1 MSEGDP
7 KKKTGRHALPIILI
21 VLATIIGIVSV
32 FALWAKRQVLET
44 DTWRTTSEQLIQDGD
59 IQASL
64 NTFIVSAIFDN
75 VDVQAELADRLPPE
89 LAPLAAPISGAL
101 RSAADNV
108 VEKALSEPKVQ
119 QLFVD
124 ASAAAQ
130 SKLIALIEDKGQ
142 FVSTTDGVVSLDL
155 TSVLTSVTAEL
166 GLPDVA
172 SKLPAGAS
180 SIEIMHSDQLAAA
193 QTGLSLLK
201 TVGYVLTALV
211 LLLYAAA
218 IFLAGDRRRQTLRAV
233 GFSFIFVGIV
243 VLFAR
248 GAGGSL
254 VVDSL
259 SGAASSDAA
268 VSAAFNIG
276 SSLVARDGQSIIVYG
291 IVIVLAA
298 WLAGPTRWATSIRRA
313 LTPYLRQP
321 AYAYGGLAVLLLLL
335 FWWDPVV
342 ATHRLVPS
350 LLLIAFAA
358 LGTEMLRRQV
368 IREFPD
374 HVTTGSPA
382 GVAQGIAERMRAG
395 RETQPATA
403 GRPPPR
409 PAIRAS
415 ASSSGSPASTTRA
428 RSPTRSSRPRRRGS
442 SRPAR
447 PVRLH
452 LVHRRRPLAGG
463 SPWRWPLQTPPPAPS
478 SVPPSSPSTASAR
491 RLPLSRG
498 AATR

>member
-1 MSEGDP
+1 MSEGDA

-44 DTWRTTSEQLIQDGD
+44 DTWTYDQRAADPGRRHPGG
-59 IQASL
+59 L
-64 NTFIVSAIFDN
+64 NTFIVTAIFDN
-75 VDVQAELADRLPPE
+75 VDVQAELADELPPQ

-101 RSAADNV
+101 RSAADDV
-108 VEKALSEPKVQ
+108 VAKALSEPKVQ

-130 SKLIALIEDKGQ
+130 SKLIALIDDKGQ
-142 FVSTTDGVVSLDL
+142 FVSTTGGVVSLDL
-155 TSVLTSVTAEL
+155 TSVLASVTAEL

-172 SKLPAGAS
+172 SKLPAEAS
-180 SIEIMHSDQLAAA
+180 SIEIMNSDQLAAA

-218 IFLAGDRRRQTLRAV
+218 ISLAGDRRRQTLRAV

-248 GAGGSL
+248 GAAGNL

-268 VSAAFNIG
+268 VSSAFNIG
-276 SSLVARDGQSIIVYG
+276 SSLVLETGQSIVLYG

-298 WLAGPTRWATSIRRA
+298 WLAGPTRWATSIRHW

-321 AYAYGGLAVLLLLL
+321 AYAYGGLAVLLLLV

-350 LLLIAFAA
+350 LLLIVFAA

-382 GVAQGIAERMRAG
+382 GVAQGIAERMRTG
-395 RETQPATA
+395 RQMQPATA
-403 GRPPPR
+403 GAPAAPTGDPR
-409 PAIRAS
+409 VTELER
-415 ASSSGSPASTTRA
+415 
-428 RSPTRSSRPRRRGS
+428 
-442 SRPAR
+442 
-447 PVRLH
+447 
-452 LVHRRRPLAGG
+452 LAGLHNSG
-463 SPWRWPLQTPPPAPS
+463 ALTDEEFA
-478 SVPPSSPSTASAR
+478 AEKAR
-491 RLPLSRG
+491 VLG
-498 AATR
+498 TG

>member
-1 MSEGDP
+1 VSEEEVTR
-7 KKKTGRHALPIILI
+7 KTGRRTLPITII

-32 FALWAKRQVLET
+32 FALWAKRQLLET
-44 DTWRTTSEQLIQDGD
+44 DTWRTTSEELIQHPD
-59 IQASL
+59 IQSAL
-64 NTFIVSAIFDN
+64 NTFIVTAIFDN
-75 VDVQAELADRLPPE
+75 VDVEAELADRLPPQVK
-89 LAPLAAPISGAL
+89 PLAGPIAGAL
-101 RSAADNV
+101 RSAADTV
-108 VEKALSEPKVQ
+108 VAKALSEPKVQ

-130 SKLIALIEDKGQ
+130 SKLIALIDDKGE
-142 FVSTTDGVVSLDL
+142 FVSTTGGVVTLDL

-172 SKLPAGAS
+172 SKLPPQAS
-180 SIEIMHSDQLAAA
+180 SIEIMKSSELDAA
-193 QTGLSLLK
+193 QTGLKLLK

-218 IFLAGDRRRQTLRAV
+218 ILLAGDRRRQTLRAV
-233 GFSFIFVGIV
+233 GFSFIFVGVV

-248 GAGGSL
+248 GAGGNL
-254 VVDSL
+254 VVGSL
-259 SGAASSDAA
+259 SEAASSDAA
-268 VSAAFNIG
+268 VSAAYNIG
-276 SSLVARDGQSIIVYG
+276 TSLMLETGQSILAYG

-298 WLAGPTRWATSIRRA
+298 WLAGPTRWATSIRHR

-321 AYAYGGLAVLLLLL
+321 RYAYGGLALLLLLL

-350 LLLIAFAA
+350 LLLIVFAA

-395 RETQPATA
+395 REGRVATA
-403 GRPPPR
+403 GPPVAATGDPR
-409 PAIRAS
+409 VAELER
-415 ASSSGSPASTTRA
+415 
-428 RSPTRSSRPRRRGS
+428 
-442 SRPAR
+442 
-447 PVRLH
+447 
-452 LVHRRRPLAGG
+452 LAGLHESGALTDEEFAAEKARVLG
-463 SPWRWPLQTPPPAPS
+463 S
-478 SVPPSSPSTASAR
+478 
-491 RLPLSRG
+491 G
-498 AATR
+498 